1 MEKIWRRILQYKRN
15 HKFVTMKQYFLKYRT
30 KRGMTVYDAFI
41 AENYQ
46 EARKIARKKFR
57 EYDGT
62 TWEQCEEVILKRIR

>member
-1 MEKIWRRILQYKRN
+1 
-15 HKFVTMKQYFLKYRT
+15 MKQYFLKYRT
-30 KRGMTVYDAFI
+30 KRGMNVYDAFI